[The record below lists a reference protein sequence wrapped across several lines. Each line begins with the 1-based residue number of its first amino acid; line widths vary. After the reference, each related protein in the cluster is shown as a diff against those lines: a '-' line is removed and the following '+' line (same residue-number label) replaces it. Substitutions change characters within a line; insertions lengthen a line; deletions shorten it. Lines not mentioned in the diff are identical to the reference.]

1 MSRVASQATSSVV
14 ALDEDEMFA
23 LMDLAMLENEY
34 STKAS
39 VESETPSGVVCYLA
53 DGDVHVCRGH
63 NCQFL
68 ELNEDGCYVCKH
80 SGIVAGPKS
89 VRTDF
94 STGRQA
100 GSADPDAHAGEPVG
114 GTWKPKK
121 DGVGLSRIA
130 FEAAGSIEEDA
141 IYVSPEVKKN
151 SSRPPVKRGARC
163 VDEPVAPVAAS
174 PKRARPSR
182 NADISRETFNRL
194 CQEAEVTMRD
204 LVNFD
209 KKPVKEKARDPRL
222 MNKDIL
228 FAAAIKRYLKEC
240 SSTGSL
246 PTLDAVHNIAIAA
259 SNVAEEE
266 KRKSAIEGGNVSLL
280 LKVRMRE
287 QVTSLAVTLWN
298 SSLETP
304 YMQESRRGS
313 DSFKPFICGVLYGLK
328 RGVSL
333 PDGSVVVPS
342 CPQLAEALPAL
353 RATVGGSKAKA
364 LHASSHR
371 GLCTLHRC
379 INSCT
384 ENEASEIYANA
395 TRIATTLAKNVR
407 NGRFDL

>member
-1 MSRVASQATSSVV
+1 MSRVASRGASSTVT
-14 ALDEDEMFA
+14 LDEDDMFA
-23 LMDLAMLENEY
+23 LMDLAMQEDALC
-34 STKAS
+34 TKQG
-39 VESETPSGVVCYLA
+39 VVNETPTSVVCYLN
-53 DGDVHVCRGH
+53 DGDIHVCKGRD
-63 NCQFL
+63 CKFL
-68 ELNEDGCYVCKH
+68 ELNDDGCYACMYT
-80 SGIVAGPKS
+80 GIVAGPKS
-89 VRTDF
+89 IRTDF

-130 FEAAGSIEEDA
+130 YEAAGSLEEDA
-141 IYVSPEVKKN
+141 LYVSPEVKKAP
-151 SSRPPVKRGARC
+151 RPPAKRGARC
-163 VDEPVAPVAAS
+163 VDEAVDRMATPT
-174 PKRARPSR
+174 KRPCPLR
-182 NADISRETFNRL
+182 NADISREAFNAL
-194 CQEAEVTMRD
+194 CQDAEGTMRN

-222 MNKDIL
+222 MDQDIL

-240 SSTGSL
+240 SSTGSA

-259 SNVAEEE
+259 SNVAKEE
-266 KRKSAIEGGNVSLL
+266 KRKSETERSSVPLL

-298 SSLETP
+298 SSLNTT
-304 YMQESRRGS
+304 YMRNSRRGS
-313 DSFKPFICGVLYGLK
+313 DSFKPFVCGVLYGLK

-333 PDGSVVVPS
+333 PDGRVVVPS

-353 RATVGGSKAKA
+353 RATVANSKAKA

-384 ENEASEIYANA
+384 ESEASEIYANA
-395 TRIATTLAKNVR
+395 SRLADNLARNVR